1 MLMKRVGEAV
11 ILDMLNK
18 DILVPGKYVVTENY
32 LTVTADLYDKV
43 STYLSDYGYSS
54 SGMGH
59 CYDGSSQQWTF
70 YINRG

>member
-1 MLMKRVGEAV
+1 MKRVNETV
-11 ILDMLNK
+11 IIDMLNK
-18 DILVPGKYVVTENY
+18 DILVPGKYVVTKNY

-43 STYLSDYGYSS
+43 SAYLSDGDYSS

-59 CYDGSSQQWTF
+59 CYEGKSQQWTF